1 LLKQQTAHTD
11 AVAIHRHALNFIH
24 SETTAVKYRLRLR
37 IHSNIQKHSQE
48 DCITWNQSS
57 SKN

>member
-48 DCITWNQSS
+48 DCIT
-57 SKN
+57 